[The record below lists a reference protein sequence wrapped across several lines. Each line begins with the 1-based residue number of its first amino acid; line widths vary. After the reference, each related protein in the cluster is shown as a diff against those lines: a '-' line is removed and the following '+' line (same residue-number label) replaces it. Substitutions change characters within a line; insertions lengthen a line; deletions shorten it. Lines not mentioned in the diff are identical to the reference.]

1 MFAKISL
8 TAAFFLMAA
17 PPMACASSRVAA
29 HQAPGICQMRG
40 ETAGVIVAQ
49 DDDSNSAATDGND
62 NGNDG
67 DNDSSDN
74 ADDNQNDN
82 DQMDQNAAGNDQN
95 AQPSDN
101 DSNNDSDAQQQ
112 APQNG
117 YSQQMNQ

>member
-17 PPMACASSRVAA
+17 APMACASNRVAT

-40 ETAGVIVAQ
+40 ETAGVVVAQ
-49 DDDSNSAATDGND
+49 DGDSNSAATDGND
-62 NGNDG
+62 T

-82 DQMDQNAAGNDQN
+82 DQTNQNAAGNDQN

-101 DSNNDSDAQQQ
+101 DNNNDSDAQQ
-112 APQNG
+112 APQNP
-117 YSQQMNQ
+117 YSQQINPNQ